1 MVPEQIERETIVA
14 APIERVWE
22 IITQPEHVQRW
33 FAFDGASIDL
43 RPGGEIVMRWQ
54 EHGMFYARVE
64 EVDPPHR
71 FSYRG
76 SRLPDDRVGEGN
88 ATLVTFT
95 LAPAGNGTRLRVVES
110 GFRELDASP
119 EVQAETAQGNTEGWH
134 GAFTTLDA
142 YIQELAGAVS
152 AS

>member
-1 MVPEQIERETIVA
+1 MVPEQIERELIVA

-43 RPGGEIVMRWQ
+43 RPGGEIVMRWL
-54 EHGMFYARVE
+54 EHGTFYARVE

-76 SRLPDDRVGEGN
+76 SRLPDDRVGDGN

-95 LAPAGNGTRLRVVES
+95 LAPEGNGTRLRVVES
-110 GFRELDASP
+110 GFRELDVPVEA
-119 EVQAETAQGNTEGWH
+119 QAEAAEDNTEGWY

-142 YIQELAGAVS
+142 YIRELAGAVP

>member
-1 MVPEQIERETIVA
+1 MVPEQIEREMFVA

-22 IITQPEHVQRW
+22 ILTQPEHVQRW

-43 RPGGEIVMRWQ
+43 RPGGEIVMQWK
-54 EHGMFYARVE
+54 EHGTFYARVE

-76 SRLPDDRVGEGN
+76 ARLPDDPVREGN

-95 LAPAGNGTRLRVVES
+95 LSPEGDGVRLRVVER
-110 GFRELDASP
+110 GFRELDAP
-119 EVQAETAQGNTEGWH
+119 AEVQAEAAEGNTAGWH
-134 GAFTTLDA
+134 GAFTALEE
-142 YIQELAGAVS
+142 YIQEIAVS
-152 AS
+152 VPAN